1 MRRSI
6 APVLEGARLEKV
18 EIRDPR
24 LVRPFDPSIV
34 ANALVGERVGEVG
47 RRGKYLIVGFESGRS
62 LLIHLRMTG
71 SLRHARSGALADDPY
86 TRAVLRLD
94 NGSDV
99 GYRDV
104 RRFGTWELFE
114 QDELAPYLAARL
126 GPEPLG
132 PFSAARLGKRLQ
144 GRRAPLKSALLDQR
158 TVAGLGNIYVDEAL
172 WQSRLHPL
180 RIAGSLDAAELGRL
194 YRAVR
199 SVLRKAIER
208 QGSTLRD
215 YALPDGA
222 LRHDAGG
229 VPRLRT
235 RGRAVRPLRTTAHAH
250 RRRRAHD
257 HVLPALPDSAAMTP
271 EARFDELLETAR
283 ADESILGLILYGSRA
298 AGMFVRDDS
307 DWDVWLIVRV
317 GAFADYE
324 ERYDSEH
331 GDPVEIGT
339 DTVAGLRA
347 HGEPGTS
354 HWWNRYAFRHAKV
367 LVDKLDGEIGEI
379 VDSKRTLPE
388 DAAPA
393 IAAAALDGYVNSTY
407 RSLKAHRLG
416 QVIGAHLDAA
426 DAASHLLDA
435 LFALRGRVRPW
446 SKYLRWELES
456 EPLGG
461 GAAWRADVFLDRLE
475 SLLREPSPTAQQQLF
490 RDVEELARS
499 EGHGPVLDSWGPSLS
514 LLRGTK
520 SGTKS
525 GTTKG
530 SS

>member
-1 MRRSI
+1 
-6 APVLEGARLEKV
+6 
-18 EIRDPR
+18 
-24 LVRPFDPSIV
+24 
-34 ANALVGERVGEVG
+34 
-47 RRGKYLIVGFESGRS
+47 
-62 LLIHLRMTG
+62 
-71 SLRHARSGALADDPY
+71 
-86 TRAVLRLD
+86 
-94 NGSDV
+94 
-99 GYRDV
+99 
-104 RRFGTWELFE
+104 
-114 QDELAPYLAARL
+114 
-126 GPEPLG
+126 
-132 PFSAARLGKRLQ
+132 
-144 GRRAPLKSALLDQR
+144 
-158 TVAGLGNIYVDEAL
+158 
-172 WQSRLHPL
+172 
-180 RIAGSLDAAELGRL
+180 
-194 YRAVR
+194 
-199 SVLRKAIER
+199 
-208 QGSTLRD
+208 
-215 YALPDGA
+215 
-222 LRHDAGG
+222 
-229 VPRLRT
+229 
-235 RGRAVRPLRTTAHAH
+235 
-250 RRRRAHD
+250 
-257 HVLPALPDSAAMTP
+257 MTP
-271 EARFDELLETAR
+271 EARFDELLETAQ

-298 AGMFVRDDS
+298 AGMFVREDS

-379 VDSKRTLPE
+379 VDSKRTLPD

-393 IAAAALDGYVNSTY
+393 IAAAALDGYINSTY

-416 QVIGAHLDAA
+416 EVIGAHLDAA
-426 DAASHLLDA
+426 DAASRLLDA

-514 LLRGTK
+514 LLRGT
-520 SGTKS
+520 TS
-525 GTTKG
+525 GTTKE

>member
-1 MRRSI
+1 
-6 APVLEGARLEKV
+6 
-18 EIRDPR
+18 
-24 LVRPFDPSIV
+24 
-34 ANALVGERVGEVG
+34 
-47 RRGKYLIVGFESGRS
+47 
-62 LLIHLRMTG
+62 
-71 SLRHARSGALADDPY
+71 
-86 TRAVLRLD
+86 
-94 NGSDV
+94 
-99 GYRDV
+99 
-104 RRFGTWELFE
+104 
-114 QDELAPYLAARL
+114 
-126 GPEPLG
+126 
-132 PFSAARLGKRLQ
+132 
-144 GRRAPLKSALLDQR
+144 
-158 TVAGLGNIYVDEAL
+158 
-172 WQSRLHPL
+172 
-180 RIAGSLDAAELGRL
+180 
-194 YRAVR
+194 
-199 SVLRKAIER
+199 
-208 QGSTLRD
+208 
-215 YALPDGA
+215 
-222 LRHDAGG
+222 
-229 VPRLRT
+229 
-235 RGRAVRPLRTTAHAH
+235 
-250 RRRRAHD
+250 
-257 HVLPALPDSAAMTP
+257 
-271 EARFDELLETAR
+271 
-283 ADESILGLILYGSRA
+283 
-298 AGMFVRDDS
+298 MFVRDDS

-456 EPLGG
+456 EPLAA

-475 SLLREPSPTAQQQLF
+475 SLLREPSPRPSSSSSATSRSSPAAQVTA
-490 RDVEELARS
+490 RCSTAGGRRS
-499 EGHGPVLDSWGPSLS
+499 RCCAERRAERRKD
-514 LLRGTK
+514 R
-520 SGTKS
+520 
-525 GTTKG
+525 G